1 MSARFPARVAALL
14 LLAFGASACASLPG
28 KPGQNRLQ
36 DLPGWRA
43 HPTHPGTHRVH

>member
-1 MSARFPARVAALL
+1 MTTRLPVRIAALL
-14 LLAFGASACASLPG
+14 LLAFAGSSCESLPG
-28 KPGQNRLQ
+28 EPGQNRLQ